1 MTVEIHR
8 CAHTMQKDIAFTD
21 LWNFVICST
30 LIVLAVVT
38 HTTLELVACVMT
50 VIGFGLDVAGM
61 LRNYD
66 PGPAGMTMC
75 YLIRGSTI
83 LIAASNGA
91 ITSVV
96 MHTLDRYWRIV
107 HPIHHRKHY
116 RRWMLHIG
124 LVVPWVNGFGT
135 NLLSQV
141 GTTVIIDEK
150 CYLTVSWTPT
160 TTKVRLLRSARR

>member
-96 MHTLDRYWRIV
+96 MHTLSL
-107 HPIHHRKHY
+107 IH
-116 RRWMLHIG
+116 I
-124 LVVPWVNGFGT
+124 
-135 NLLSQV
+135 
-141 GTTVIIDEK
+141 
-150 CYLTVSWTPT
+150 
-160 TTKVRLLRSARR
+160 